1 MRVVI
6 FFGLLAF
13 GYQTFAQQEPHDIL
27 QQISKLQ
34 TESDPFYDRGLFPSQ
49 RDWIVPGERVEDNNV
64 LVTASVVYLLKDL
77 KTKVDPKSQKLIEE
91 MAEKA
96 IPAFENYYSR
106 KKQPAYNFWKTAGAD
121 LPFPNGGPLME
132 KRKYRLP
139 DDYDNTC
146 MILLAQ
152 KQSAQLD
159 KKAREYMVNY
169 ANRQDRRPTEVTL
182 DKYRDRPVY
191 EVFFVDKMD
200 QMLDVCVMANVLLF
214 VIDRNY
220 ELKEI
225 DRSTIEFLKEVI
237 RKNDHWNHP
246 EKMSPNYRTRVWIL
260 YHLSRLMAKDVNGW
274 FDSVKPDIIN
284 DLYTCLADDDL
295 SEMEKV
301 LLASSLMKLGKSTGI
316 APITFD
322 DIKGE
327 LDSFMFYG
335 AKIKSWLPLMT
346 WHSRAMN
353 LALYYEYL
361 VWAEMSK

>member
-1 MRVVI
+1 
-6 FFGLLAF
+6 
-13 GYQTFAQQEPHDIL
+13 
-27 QQISKLQ
+27 
-34 TESDPFYDRGLFPSQ
+34 
-49 RDWIVPGERVEDNNV
+49 
-64 LVTASVVYLLKDL
+64 
-77 KTKVDPKSQKLIEE
+77 
-91 MAEKA
+91 
-96 IPAFENYYSR
+96 
-106 KKQPAYNFWKTAGAD
+106 
-121 LPFPNGGPLME
+121 
-132 KRKYRLP
+132 
-139 DDYDNTC
+139 
-146 MILLAQ
+146 
-152 KQSAQLD
+152 
-159 KKAREYMVNY
+159 
-169 ANRQDRRPTEVTL
+169 
-182 DKYRDRPVY
+182 
-191 EVFFVDKMD
+191 
-200 QMLDVCVMANVLLF
+200 MLDVCVMANVLLF